1 MEIIKKRNLILYISI
16 AVLLVSVGF
25 KVSYAF
31 MNAATTGNDTVTPM
45 NVRTGNLDINF
56 TTSEYITTA
65 NKILLINDNE
75 SATKA
80 LKSSFSVTNPTAT
93 STVNA
98 KYDIYL
104 SNITISN
111 NLKQGDMKWELVKGN
126 TVIENGTFNTTDDY
140 TTYFKL
146 TKTAYQTISRGS
158 TDNYEFR
165 LWLSKNNTDQTGL
178 LSGSQFS
185 AKIKVVA
192 TSVRNS

>member
-1 MEIIKKRNLILYISI
+1 MEMIKKRNLVLYVSL
-16 AVLLVSVGF
+16 AVLLVSIGF

-31 MNAATTGNDTVTPM
+31 MNSIVTGNDTVTP
-45 NVRTGNLDINF
+45 VRVTTGNLDINF
-56 TTSEYITTA
+56 TTSQYITTA

-80 LKSSFSVTNPTAT
+80 LKSIFSIANPSDT
-93 STVNA
+93 STTNA

-104 SNITISN
+104 SDITISN

-126 TVIENGTFNTTDDY
+126 TVIESGAFNTTDDY
-140 TTYFKL
+140 TTDFKL
-146 TKTAYQTISRGS
+146 TKTAYQSIATGV

-165 LWLSKNNTDQTGL
+165 VWLSKNNTDQTGL